1 MWCWMNGEFMRAE
14 ELKISPFD
22 HGFLYGA
29 GFFETFRT
37 YGGNVLLFDEHM
49 DRLHTAL
56 AEYRIAMPY
65 DGAEILAAVQRL
77 DELNRRAGWLF
88 PVECL
93 CRCP

>member
-1 MWCWMNGEFMRAE
+1 MRAE
-14 ELKISPFD
+14 DLKISPFD

-37 YGGNVLLFDEHM
+37 YERSCMCLFEEHM
-49 DRLHTAL
+49 DRLRTAL

-65 DGAEILAAVQRL
+65 EDADILAAVQQL
-77 DELNRRAGWLF
+77 DDVKRRQGWLF
-88 PVECL
+88 QAECL